1 MLTGLSALKL
11 DLALLALELLQRE
24 SEVPAE
30 GELRDLVEEL
40 RGRFGA
46 VPSPGDVGLATLARM
61 SGLGEATL
69 HDCERSIRA
78 KVARRLID
86 SGRLPPRLAGR
97 ICGLIDSDP
106 TQPELF

>member
-24 SEVPAE
+24 SEIPAE
-30 GELRDLVEEL
+30 GELRDLVDQLREL
-40 RGRFGA
+40 HGS
-46 VPSPGDVGLATLARM
+46 VPGPGEVGLATLARM
-61 SGLGEATL
+61 AGLGEATL
-69 HDCERSIRA
+69 HDCERMARA

-97 ICGLIDSDP
+97 VCDLIDS